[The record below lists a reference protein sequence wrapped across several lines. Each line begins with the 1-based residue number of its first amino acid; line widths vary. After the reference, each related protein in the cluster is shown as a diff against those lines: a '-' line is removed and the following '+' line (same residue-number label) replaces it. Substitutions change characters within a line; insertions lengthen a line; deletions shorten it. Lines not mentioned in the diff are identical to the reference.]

1 MILKVIHKAGS
12 VNVIDPIREFVLER
26 RKSMFTYVV
35 GEDIEFFRL
44 ILSFQFIKE
53 LKINFLFC

>member
-1 MILKVIHKAGS
+1 MILKVISKTGG
-12 VNVIDPIREFVLER
+12 VIDPIREFVLER